1 MQSVMCRQI
10 ETIKPN
16 QIQLR
21 SGEPVSKASC
31 SISSMSSKSENLAAR
46 FIVYLNTVTAKWLS
60 TASLGQS
67 AAARSFNESADR
79 LANLL
84 GHARLRRN
92 KFRREPRKE
101 ADEIVSHQDLPIAM
115 FT

>member
-60 TASLGQS
+60 TASLGQFT
-67 AAARSFNESADR
+67 ARSFNESPR
-79 LANLL
+79 RFANLL
-84 GHARLRRN
+84 GYARLRRN
-92 KFRREPRKE
+92 KFRCEPRKE
-101 ADEIVSHQDLPIAM
+101 PDEIVSHQDLPVAM

>member
-10 ETIKPN
+10 ETINPN

-21 SGEPVSKASC
+21 SGDPVSKASC

-46 FIVYLNTVTAKWLS
+46 FIVYLNTVTAEWLS

-67 AAARSFNESADR
+67 TAASSFNESAGR
-79 LANLL
+79 FANLL
-84 GHARLRRN
+84 GYARFRRN
-92 KFRREPRKE
+92 KFRCEPRIE
-101 ADEIVSHQDLPIAM
+101 PDEIVSHQDLP
-115 FT
+115 